1 MLKKILVAVDGTPCS
16 ENAACTAFAMARR
29 MGARVVLTSVVLK
42 PHNPSEWAWQHF
54 VHQKT
59 ETQELLQRWARIG
72 ETGWEIAVDS
82 KLLEGEHV
90 AQEIVA
96 YAESEDFDYLLIGTH
111 GRSGFDYSLLG
122 SVAERVAR
130 LSSIP
135 VMISRRKDTD
145 PRWHL
150 GEAEHA
156 KRSGEAEHV
165 KRSGEAEH
173 VKRSGD
179 AQTAS
184 LEGGTTHV

>member
-42 PHNPSEWAWQHF
+42 PNNPSEWAWQHF

-59 ETQELLQRWARIG
+59 ETGELLHRWARIG

-82 KLLEGEHV
+82 ILLEGEHV
-90 AQEIVA
+90 AEEIVK
-96 YAESEDFDYLLIGTH
+96 YADSEDFDYLLIGTH
-111 GRSGFDYSLLG
+111 GRTGLEYSLLG

-135 VMISRRKDTD
+135 VMIARRKDTD

-150 GEAEHA
+150 GEAEHV
-156 KRSGEAEHV
+156 KRPSEAEHA
-165 KRSGEAEH
+165 KRPGET
-173 VKRSGD
+173 
-179 AQTAS
+179 QTAT

>member
-29 MGARVVLTSVVLK
+29 MGARVLLTSVLK

-72 ETGWEIAVDS
+72 ETGWEISVDS

-90 AQEIVA
+90 AEEIVA

-111 GRSGFDYSLLG
+111 GRTGFDYSLLG

-156 KRSGEAEHV
+156 KRSGEVEHA
-165 KRSGEAEH
+165 KHSGN
-173 VKRSGD
+173 S
-179 AQTAS
+179 QTAK
-184 LEGGTTHV
+184 LEGGTSHV